1 MNDMKESSN
10 QKLLLLYDQGSLKD
24 LLDSCMTQNHYD
36 IFYADTLEKAENIM
50 FENTDITIIVT
61 SIKVNGMDIVSILR
75 KLTYISPDIIAI
87 ICTDIIDFRKLTNI
101 INNAPI
107 YKILTFPLDIDSEL
121 IPAIVEL
128 QVTTLSKRA
137 DRSDMYAVLQ
147 QNENLS
153 DKLKKVQEICQKQL
167 GARREL
173 YEIVNISM
181 DLCSQTICENMP
193 KNTLAR
199 LTAFQKYITK
209 QFFLN
214 LNPRE
219 QSMNIIAEQLL
230 NVFNSP
236 EDNKHA
242 SIHIEGTDSCRDL
255 LRSKTCFLIIMLF
268 YRLTLYNNNYH
279 VSAKIN
285 FISENLAKLK
295 ITYRFDE
302 GLWVAINTDPL
313 QKSYT
318 DTIEKLVE
326 SQCKDYSKRTDSTS
340 VTYSLQI
347 YE

>member
-36 IFYADTLEKAENIM
+36 IFYADTLEKAENIAAVVPISAKNG
-50 FENTDITIIVT
+50 ENTDIIIILT

-147 QNENLS
+147 QNENLL

-181 DLCSQTICENMP
+181 DLCSQTICENMS

-209 QFFLN
+209 
-214 LNPRE
+214 
-219 QSMNIIAEQLL
+219 
-230 NVFNSP
+230 
-236 EDNKHA
+236 NK
-242 SIHIEGTDSCRDL
+242 
-255 LRSKTCFLIIMLF
+255 
-268 YRLTLYNNNYH
+268 
-279 VSAKIN
+279 
-285 FISENLAKLK
+285 
-295 ITYRFDE
+295 
-302 GLWVAINTDPL
+302 
-313 QKSYT
+313 
-318 DTIEKLVE
+318 
-326 SQCKDYSKRTDSTS
+326 
-340 VTYSLQI
+340 
-347 YE
+347 